1 MKSER
6 EFKELLRNNNCPTAE
21 VLASKYDGV
30 ILLTS
35 LAKDD
40 PALYDKVKG
49 NNTARRETA
58 EQAANADDQTAAAW
72 RKYFPRQR
80 IQVVGECSVK
90 ND

>member
-6 EFKELLRNNNCPTAE
+6 EFKELLRINNCPTPD
-21 VLASKYDGV
+21 VLASRYDGV

-72 RKYFPRQR
+72 RKYRQR

>member
-6 EFKELLRNNNCPTAE
+6 EFKQLLKNNNCPTAD

-40 PALYDKVKG
+40 PALYNKVRG
-49 NNTARRETA
+49 NNKARRETA
-58 EQAANADDQTAAAW
+58 ADAADADDKTTAAW
-72 RKYFPRQR
+72 KKYFPRQR